1 MEKLESDCNNNEHS
15 ANRSDALFSIDVC
28 TLFFPKF
35 FRSFIYMLIAVL
47 RIPLMRRSCKMTST
61 RTIYST
67 VGKRLC
73 IFRNRITLRR

>member
-47 RIPLMRRSCKMTST
+47 RIPLMRRS
-61 RTIYST
+61 
-67 VGKRLC
+67 
-73 IFRNRITLRR
+73 